1 MSSTCRADAESE
13 RHQSNRQDEIDSASA
28 TRRSRPHV
36 ALEHTALALLPLL
49 PLLPP
54 HPCSRGAILRAT
66 PARRVSD
73 ARAEVVRDA
82 AAALLQPE
90 QGGGVPL
97 GQVDLRDVS
106 RTRRAHAPPAARR
119 CLGRA
124 YHVDVVP
131 HASAVGRRVI
141 VTEDGEARPLADG
154 DLGAAR
160 GGRTSGWRGS
170 LSLSASRPACRRRD
184 ARRRG
189 TPGAAGTPGVAGA
202 AGAAGAWS

>member
-131 HASAVGRRVI
+131 HAGAIGGGPVAPEHLKLCSAANGHLTHKRKKVVG
-141 VTEDGEARPLADG
+141 D
-154 DLGAAR
+154 AAR
-160 GGRTSGWRGS
+160 VFTDAATGMSTNWIEIAQTSNPPTGLTG
-170 LSLSASRPACRRRD
+170 CE
-184 ARRRG
+184 
-189 TPGAAGTPGVAGA
+189 V
-202 AGAAGAWS
+202 

>member
-1 MSSTCRADAESE
+1 MSSPCRADAESE

-131 HASAVGRRVI
+131 HAGAVLGRVVRAV
-141 VTEDGEARPLADG
+141 DGEVRPLPD
-154 DLGAAR
+154 R
-160 GGRTSGWRGS
+160 N
-170 LSLSASRPACRRRD
+170 LSTAPRAQRR
-184 ARRRG
+184 
-189 TPGAAGTPGVAGA
+189 
-202 AGAAGAWS
+202 